1 MRSGLSIGRIFGIDL
16 TIDWSWS
23 LIFLLLVWYLGGV
36 VLAQAG
42 WSLAQTWSLALVA
55 ALLFFASVLAHE
67 VAHALVARAQ
77 GLPVRNITLFLF
89 GGVATIQREP
99 ASPRREVLLALV
111 GPLTS
116 LVLGA
121 LLLWW
126 GRVSIGLLGTGAA
139 APGFLLTL
147 SPLSVLLLWLGQ
159 INLALGLF
167 NLLPGFPLDGG
178 RVLRAL
184 LWATTHSL
192 RTATRWASWA
202 GQACGWLLIGA
213 GLVMIVG
220 LGLPFLGTG
229 LLSGV
234 WLAILGW
241 FLRNAALHSY
251 RRVVAHDVLT
261 GVPVARLMHA
271 PLPPI
276 PADMTV
282 STLVQDRLLGTEE
295 QTVAVSAD
303 GEHLAGVVGVD
314 AVRQVPR
321 AAWESTPVGAIMTPL
336 ERVTTVTPQDDAG
349 ATLDDLTNRE
359 VDQVPVVENGRL
371 VGVLARRDI
380 QRWLAL
386 HGESAGIASSTR
398 HQPSTGPS

>member
-1 MRSGLSIGRIFGIDL
+1 MRSGFSVGRIFGIDI

-23 LIFLLLVWYLGGV
+23 LIFLLLVWYLGGAV
-36 VLAQAG
+36 FAQAG
-42 WSLAQTWSLALVA
+42 LGLAQTWGLALVA

-67 VAHALVARAQ
+67 VVHALVARAQ

-99 ASPRREVLLALV
+99 TSPRGEVLLALV

-121 LLLWW
+121 LVLWW
-126 GRVSIGLLGTGAA
+126 GQVSTGLLGTGAA
-139 APGFLLTL
+139 APGFLVPL

-184 LWATTHSL
+184 LWAGTHNL

-202 GQACGWLLIGA
+202 GQASGWLLIGA
-213 GLVMIVG
+213 GLVMLVG
-220 LGLPFLGTG
+220 LGLPFVGAG

-234 WLAILGW
+234 WLVVLGS
-241 FLRNAALHSY
+241 FLRNAAIHSY
-251 RRVVAHDVLT
+251 RRVVVHDVLT
-261 GVPVARLMHA
+261 GVPVAGLMHA
-271 PLPPI
+271 AVPPI

-282 STLVQDRLLGTEE
+282 SDLVHGRMLGTEE
-295 QTVAVSAD
+295 QTVPVSQD
-303 GEHLAGVVGVD
+303 GEHLAGVVSVD

-321 AAWESTPVGAIMTPL
+321 AAWASTPVRAIMTPL
-336 ERVTTVTPQDDAG
+336 ERVAMVTPQDDAG
-349 ATLDDLTNRE
+349 VTLDDLASRE

-380 QRWLAL
+380 QRWLEL
-386 HGESAGIASSTR
+386 HGEQAACGAAAG
-398 HQPSTGPS
+398 

>member
-1 MRSGLSIGRIFGIDL
+1 VF
-16 TIDWSWS
+16 
-23 LIFLLLVWYLGGV
+23 
-36 VLAQAG
+36 AQAG
-42 WSLAQTWSLALVA
+42 LGLAQTWDLALVA

-99 ASPRREVLLALV
+99 SSPRGEVLLALV

-116 LVLGA
+116 LLLGA

-126 GRVSIGLLGTGAA
+126 GRVSTGLLDSVAA
-139 APGFLLTL
+139 PPGFLVPL
-147 SPLSVLLLWLGQ
+147 SPLSVLLLWLAQ

-184 LWATTHSL
+184 LWAGTHNL

-202 GQACGWLLIGA
+202 GQAGGWLLIGA

-220 LGLPFLGTG
+220 MRLPFFGAG

-234 WLAILGW
+234 WLVVLGW
-241 FLRNAALHSY
+241 FLRSAAIHSY
-251 RRVVAHDVLT
+251 RRVVTRDVLT

-271 PLPPI
+271 PVPII
-276 PADMTV
+276 PADVTV
-282 STLVQDRLLGTEE
+282 SDLVHGRMLGTEE
-295 QTVAVSAD
+295 QTFPVSED
-303 GEHLAGVVGVD
+303 GEHLAGVVSPD

-321 AAWESTPVGAIMTPL
+321 AAWESTPVRAIMTPL
-336 ERVTTVTPQDDAG
+336 ERVAMVAPQDDAG
-349 ATLDDLTNRE
+349 VALDDLASRE
-359 VDQVPVVENGRL
+359 VDQLPVVENGRL
-371 VGVLARRDI
+371 AGMLARRDI
-380 QRWLAL
+380 QRWLEL
-386 HGESAGIASSTR
+386 QGEQAACEAAAR
-398 HQPSTGPS
+398 

>member
-1 MRSGLSIGRIFGIDL
+1 MRSGFSVGRIFGIDI

-36 VLAQAG
+36 VFAQVG
-42 WSLAQTWSLALVA
+42 SGLEQTWALALVA

-67 VAHALVARAQ
+67 VAHAVVARAQ

-99 ASPRREVLLALV
+99 ASPRGEVLLALV

-121 LLLWW
+121 LVLWW
-126 GRVSIGLLGTGAA
+126 GRVSTGLLGPGAA
-139 APGFLLTL
+139 TPGVLLVL
-147 SPLSVLLLWLGQ
+147 SPLSVLLLWLGH

-184 LWATTHSL
+184 LWATTHNL

-202 GQACGWLLIGA
+202 GQACGWLLIGT
-213 GLVMIVG
+213 GLLLIMR
-220 LGLPFLGTG
+220 LGLPFVGAG

-234 WLAILGW
+234 WLVVLGW
-241 FLRNAALHSY
+241 FLRNAAIHSY
-251 RRVVAHDVLT
+251 RRVVVHDALT

-271 PLPPI
+271 PVRPI

-282 STLVQDRLLGTEE
+282 GDLVHGRMMGTEE
-295 QTVAVSAD
+295 QTVPVSED
-303 GEHLAGVVGVD
+303 GEHLAGVVSVD

-321 AAWESTPVGAIMTPL
+321 AAWESTPVRAIMTPL
-336 ERVTTVTPQDDAG
+336 ERVTVVTPQDDAG
-349 ATLDDLTNRE
+349 VALDDLASRE

-380 QRWLAL
+380 QRWLDL
-386 HGESAGIASSTR
+386 HGEQAA
-398 HQPSTGPS
+398 

>member
-1 MRSGLSIGRIFGIDL
+1 MHSGFSVGRIFGIDI

-23 LIFLLLVWYLGGV
+23 LIFLLLVWYLGGAV
-36 VLAQAG
+36 FAQVG
-42 WSLAQTWSLALVA
+42 SGLEQTWALALVA

-67 VAHALVARAQ
+67 VAHAVVARAQ

-99 ASPRREVLLALV
+99 ASPRGEVLLALV

-121 LLLWW
+121 LVLWW
-126 GRVSIGLLGTGAA
+126 GRVSTGLLGPGAA
-139 APGFLLTL
+139 TPGVLLVL

-184 LWATTHSL
+184 LWATTHNL

-202 GQACGWLLIGA
+202 GQACGWLLIGT
-213 GLVMIVG
+213 GLLLIMR
-220 LGLPFLGTG
+220 LGLPFVGAG

-234 WLAILGW
+234 WLVVLGW
-241 FLRNAALHSY
+241 FLRNAAIHSY
-251 RRVVAHDVLT
+251 RRVVVHDALT

-271 PLPPI
+271 PVPPI

-282 STLVQDRLLGTEE
+282 SDLVHGRMMGTEE
-295 QTVAVSAD
+295 QTVPVSED
-303 GEHLAGVVGVD
+303 GEHLAGVVSVD

-321 AAWESTPVGAIMTPL
+321 AAWESTPVRAIMTPL
-336 ERVTTVTPQDDAG
+336 ERVAMVTPQDDAG
-349 ATLDDLTNRE
+349 VALDHLASRE

-371 VGVLARRDI
+371 VGMLARRDI
-380 QRWLAL
+380 QRWLDL
-386 HGESAGIASSTR
+386 HGEQAA
-398 HQPSTGPS
+398 

>member
-1 MRSGLSIGRIFGIDL
+1 LSIGRIFGIDI

-23 LIFLLLVWYLGGV
+23 LIFLLLMWYLGGAV
-36 VLAQAG
+36 FAQAG
-42 WSLAQTWSLALVA
+42 LGLAQTWALALLA

-67 VAHALVARAQ
+67 LAHALVARAQ

-99 ASPRREVLLALV
+99 TSPRGEVLLALV

-116 LVLGA
+116 LVLGV
-121 LLLWW
+121 LVLWW
-126 GRVSIGLLGTGAA
+126 GGVSTGLLGTGAA
-139 APGFLLTL
+139 APGVLLAL

-184 LWATTHSL
+184 LWAGTHNL

-213 GLVMIVG
+213 GLLLIVG
-220 LGLPFLGTG
+220 LGLPFIGAG

-234 WLAILGW
+234 WLVVLGW
-241 FLRNAALHSY
+241 FLRSAAIHGY
-251 RRVVAHDVLT
+251 HRVVARDVLT

-276 PADMTV
+276 AADMTV
-282 STLVQDRLLGTEE
+282 GDLVHGRMLGTEE
-295 QTVAVSAD
+295 QTVPVSAD
-303 GEHLAGVVGVD
+303 GEHLAGVVSVD

-321 AAWESTPVGAIMTPL
+321 AAWASTPVRAIMTPL
-336 ERVTTVTPQDDAG
+336 ERVAMVTPQDDAG
-349 ATLDDLTNRE
+349 ATLDDLASRE

-380 QRWLAL
+380 QRWLDL
-386 HGESAGIASSTR
+386 HGEQAACGAAAG
-398 HQPSTGPS
+398 

>member
-1 MRSGLSIGRIFGIDL
+1 MRSGFSVGRIFGIDI

-23 LIFLLLVWYLGGV
+23 LIFLLLVWYLGGAV
-36 VLAQAG
+36 FAQAG
-42 WSLAQTWSLALVA
+42 LGLTQTWALALVA
-55 ALLFFASVLAHE
+55 ALLFFASVLTHE
-67 VAHALVARAQ
+67 VAHGVVARAQ

-99 ASPRREVLLALV
+99 ASPRGEVLLALV

-121 LLLWW
+121 LVLWW
-126 GRVSIGLLGTGAA
+126 GQVSTGLLGTGAA
-139 APGFLLTL
+139 APGFLVPL

-184 LWATTHSL
+184 LWAGTHNL

-202 GQACGWLLIGA
+202 GQASGWLLIGA
-213 GLVMIVG
+213 GLVMLVG
-220 LGLPFLGTG
+220 LGLPFFGAG
-229 LLSGV
+229 LLNGV
-234 WLAILGW
+234 WLAVLGW
-241 FLRNAALHSY
+241 VLRSAAIHSY

-271 PLPPI
+271 PVPPI

-282 STLVQDRLLGTEE
+282 SDLVHGRMLGTEE
-295 QTVAVSAD
+295 QSVPVSED
-303 GEHLAGVVGVD
+303 GEHLAGVVSVD

-321 AAWESTPVGAIMTPL
+321 AAWASTPVRAIMTPL
-336 ERVTTVTPQDDAG
+336 ERVAMVTPQDDAG
-349 ATLDDLTNRE
+349 MALDDLASRE

-380 QRWLAL
+380 QRWLEL
-386 HGESAGIASSTR
+386 HGE
-398 HQPSTGPS
+398 